1 MIYKI
6 SYSYRD
12 NGVILR
18 KSAVVQASNQEV
30 AVEKLRRWFI
40 DIIGC
45 RPDFRIT
52 GKSLTSFSV
61 LIK

>member
-12 NGVILR
+12 NGVIYR
-18 KSAVVQASNQEV
+18 KSAVVQATNQE
-30 AVEKLRRWFI
+30 AAAEKLRQWFV

-45 RPDFRIT
+45 KPDFRIT
-52 GKSLTSFSV
+52 GKSLTTFNV
-61 LIK
+61 LLK